1 MGKQE
6 RKPRIA
12 VTERGSQTTR
22 EAIINS
28 DPRYKKRLDSPFNE
42 PSAPIALKD
51 DTRECRWFNAAIAS
65 DHVWRAKNKGWDQ
78 VRPDDVV
85 DLEQIGGY
93 NKSADGYI
101 TRGERGQEVLMSMP
115 KAVRDMIQMAKTRD
129 NLARMGSPAKTK
141 ADIVNAASQ
150 KLGDEAASYLNDRI
164 VGPVGGVTDSY
175 ERVERTLESE
185 D

>member
-1 MGKQE
+1 MP
-6 RKPRIA
+6 RKPRIE
-12 VTERGSQTTR
+12 VTERNTQTTR
-22 EAIINS
+22 EAIIAA
-28 DPRYKKRLDSPFNE
+28 DPRYLRRLQSPFNE

-78 VRPDDVV
+78 VRPEDVV

-93 NKSADGYI
+93 NKSPEGYI

-115 KAVRDMIQMAKTRD
+115 SQVRSMIQMAKTRD
-129 NLARMGSPAKTK
+129 NLSRMGSPAKTK

-150 KLGDEAASYLNDRI
+150 KLGDEAASYLNDR
-164 VGPVGGVTDSY
+164 VGPIGGVTDSH
-175 ERVERTLESE
+175 EIVERTLEQ